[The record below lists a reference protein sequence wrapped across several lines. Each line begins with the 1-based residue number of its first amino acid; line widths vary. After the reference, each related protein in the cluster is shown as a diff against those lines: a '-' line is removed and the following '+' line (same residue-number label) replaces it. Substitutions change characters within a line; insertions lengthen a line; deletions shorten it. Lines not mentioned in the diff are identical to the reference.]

1 MKYEDKLALT
11 CIEMCTG
18 LPYGSKLS
26 LDYLDK
32 AKNKNLFRV
41 LSLFDGMSCG
51 QIALDRLGI
60 KVDTYYASEIDQ
72 HAMKI
77 TQKNFPNT
85 VQLGDIC
92 NIKGKDFAKIDLLYG
107 GSPCQSFSIAGDGSG
122 FDGKSALFF
131 EFVRVL
137 REVKPKYFLL
147 ENVRMK
153 KEWEDIITKELG
165 VEPIMINSG
174 LVSGQNRVRYYWTN
188 IPNVE
193 VPKDRGISISD
204 IVPNGIGAAKRNQRQ
219 KDGTNKPMLNIRKD
233 NKSNCLVSSYSKKL
247 NAVVVDGEFRPLTHN
262 ECEQL
267 QTVPIDYTEGVS
279 DSQRWKML
287 GNGWTVDVIAHIF
300 KNLK

>member
-1 MKYEDKLALT
+1 MK
-11 CIEMCTG
+11 
-18 LPYGSKLS
+18 
-26 LDYLDK
+26 
-32 AKNKNLFRV
+32 V

-51 QIALDRLGI
+51 QIALNRLGI
-60 KVDTYYASEIDQ
+60 KVDTYYASEIDK
-72 HAMKI
+72 HSIKI

-85 VQLGDIC
+85 IQLGDIC
-92 NIKGKDFAKIDLLYG
+92 GVKGKDLPNINLLYG

-137 REVKPKYFLL
+137 REVQPKYFLL

-153 KEWEDIITKELG
+153 KEWEDVITKELG

-193 VPKDRGISISD
+193 APKDKGISIWD

-219 KDGTNKPMLNIRKD
+219 TDGTNKPMLNIRKD

-279 DSQRWKML
+279 ASQRWKML

-300 KNLK
+300 EYIKE